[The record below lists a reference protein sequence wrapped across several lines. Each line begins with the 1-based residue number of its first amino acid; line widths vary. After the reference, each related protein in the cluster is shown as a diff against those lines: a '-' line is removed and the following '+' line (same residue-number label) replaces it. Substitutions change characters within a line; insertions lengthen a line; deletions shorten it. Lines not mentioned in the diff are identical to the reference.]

1 MGGKNK
7 SEIKTQI
14 TNELSTEINN
24 KTTNINRVTNSA
36 TTELTQSISNKAE
49 ASVQTTT
56 IGINETDIGEIIIE
70 AGGTA
75 NIEQNLKLA
84 AVTDALISI
93 LTDASQ
99 KQTNINDLTDK
110 IKNKIAND
118 QNLQQ
123 DVDFLAKIGKSTS
136 DAGGPEAFVNALAD
150 TVQTLISTIGNI
162 GGSSSSTDETEIRN
176 IIKTTINNEVLNEN
190 EVNNLISTSIKN
202 SMDQLGT
209 GKCKIDTT
217 GVNTLRS
224 RKLLIGQDGTFNF
237 KQTLDISSFT
247 TCIIELKL
255 ASNLASDLTNN
266 FVVDTSS
273 DTTNKQGVDTKAK
286 MGAEIQLKDE
296 KTSSI
301 AKSFD
306 NLVNKVG
313 DVAGDI
319 AGVAGNIVGAPMYI
333 IGGIVGVIILIIAA
347 VILIP
352 MMRSMGSSNKNNN
365 NETAPDDTDFDDD
378 GSSNDDGSIQKGG
391 GINGNI
397 YLLASFITILI
408 LIANKSLPL
417 CGVLL
422 IVIILYLVNKKN
434 PKLLGLN
441 N

>member
-1 MGGKNK
+1 MGGKTK

-49 ASVQTTT
+49 ASVEVNTSGT
-56 IGINETDIGEIIIE
+56 NETDIDEIIIE

-75 NIEQNLKLA
+75 NIEQNMKLA
-84 AVTDALISI
+84 AVTNALISI

-110 IKNKIAND
+110 IKNQINND
-118 QNLQQ
+118 QNLKQ
-123 DVDFLAKIGKSTS
+123 DVEFLAKIGKSSS

-162 GGSSSSTDETEIRN
+162 GGSSSSINETEIRN
-176 IIKTTINNEVLNEN
+176 TIKTQINNEVINEN
-190 EVNNLISTSIKN
+190 ELNNSISTSIKN

-209 GKCKIDTT
+209 GKCKTDTT

-224 RKLLIGQDGTFNF
+224 RKLLVGEDGTFNF

-255 ASNLASDLTNN
+255 ASNLASDLTNK
-266 FVVDTSS
+266 FIVDTSS

-286 MGAEIQLKDE
+286 VDADIKDE
-296 KTSSI
+296 TIKDSSI
-301 AKSFD
+301 MKSID
-306 NLVNKVG
+306 NLVNNVG
-313 DVAGDI
+313 DLAGSWI
-319 AGVAGNIVGAPMYI
+319 YI
-333 IGGIVGVIILIIAA
+333 IGGIVGLIILIIVA
-347 VILIP
+347 VILVP
-352 MMRSMGSSNKNNN
+352 MMRSSSVSSR
-365 NETAPDDTDFDDD
+365 DD
-378 GSSNDDGSIQKGG
+378 GDGDADDGNADDGNADDGDDHDNQRGG
-391 GINGNI
+391 GNINSDI
-397 YLLASFITILI
+397 YLFASFIAIFI

-422 IVIILYLVNKKN
+422 IVIILYLVNKKK
-434 PKLLGLN
+434 PELLSLQN
-441 N
+441 

>member
-84 AVTDALISI
+84 AVTDALITI

-118 QNLQQ
+118 QNLKQ

-301 AKSFD
+301 MKSID
-306 NLVNKVG
+306 NLVNNVS
-313 DVAGDI
+313 DL
-319 AGVAGNIVGAPMYI
+319 VGAPMYI
-333 IGGIVGVIILIIAA
+333 IGGIVGVIILIILA
-347 VILIP
+347 VFLIP
-352 MMRSMGSSNKNNN
+352 MMGSRGSSNKNNN
-365 NETAPDDTDFDDD
+365 DETAPDDD
-378 GSSNDDGSIQKGG
+378 GSSNDDDSKQQRGG

-397 YLLASFITILI
+397 YLLASFIAILI